1 MRLTLPPLPQ
11 SLSHEGPGKNLPPL
25 PSRERAGE
33 SAARGWGSSR
43 NPNLF
48 ACACLLVLVTILIG
62 SATAKTLRYATQDE
76 PQTLDPH
83 SASLAVTT
91 RLLSNVYEGL
101 VGRDKNFKLVPWLAT
116 SWSQP
121 DALTW
126 RFRLRPNV
134 KFHDG
139 ATLTADDVVFSMERI
154 LSPNSQFKSA
164 VQGVA
169 KAKKIDEL
177 TVDLIM
183 REPNPVLLNH
193 LFTFR
198 IMNKAWAIRNNS
210 VNPQNYKDKEDTFS
224 SRNTNGTGPFILKER
239 QTDVKTVLIQNPNWW
254 NAGSPE
260 KGNVTEV
267 VLLPIKSNATRA
279 AALLSGEVDFVN
291 DPPPQD
297 IARLKSGSEV
307 KILEGLEARVQYLA
321 FDTYREELLYSNI
334 KGKNPFK
341 DVRVRQA
348 IAHAIDV
355 QAIKTKVMRNLAL
368 PIGSII
374 TATDQGYARDA
385 DKRLPFDRE
394 KAKKLLADAGYPT
407 GFEVTLDCGNNQ
419 PAADI
424 CQSIAPMLAQI
435 GIKVNPNI
443 VNTANYFVKLQKVDT
458 SFYLLSW
465 GTPTSD
471 ALSTLQYLLRSNN
484 GDNTGNGDGNYG
496 RYSNPKFDQ
505 WVDAFRVEPDIKKR
519 DTMIR
524 EALLILNTDLPVLP
538 LHQAIIPWAMRKN
551 VTAIFPPNSVPYFFR
566 FRID

>member
-1 MRLTLPPLPQ
+1 M
-11 SLSHEGPGKNLPPL
+11 
-25 PSRERAGE
+25 
-33 SAARGWGSSR
+33 SA
-43 NPNLF
+43 
-48 ACACLLVLVTILIG
+48 
-62 SATAKTLRYATQDE
+62 ATAKTLRYATQDE

-126 RFRLRPNV
+126 RFKLRPNV

-164 VQGVA
+164 VQGVS
-169 KAKKIDEL
+169 KAKKIDQL

-198 IMNKAWAIRNNS
+198 IMNKAWAIKNNS
-210 VNPQNYKDKEDTFS
+210 INPQNYKDKEDTYS
-224 SRNTNGTGPFILKER
+224 SRNTNGTGPFMLKER
-239 QTDVKTVLIQNPNWW
+239 QTDVKTVLVQNPNWW

-297 IARLKSGSEV
+297 IARLKSSTDV
-307 KILEGLEARVQYLA
+307 KIAEGLEARVQYLV
-321 FDTYREELLYSNI
+321 FDTSRDELLYSNV

-348 IAHAIDV
+348 IAHAINV

-374 TATDQGYARDA
+374 TSTDQGYAKDA
-385 DKRLPFDRE
+385 DKRLPFDRD
-394 KAKKLLADAGYPT
+394 KAKKLLAEAGYPT
-407 GFEVTLDCGNNQ
+407 GFEITLDCGNNQ

-424 CQSIAPMLAQI
+424 CQAIAPMLAQI
-435 GIKVNPNI
+435 GIKVNPNV
-443 VNTANYFVKLQKVDT
+443 VNTANYFVKLQKFDT

-471 ALSTLQYLLRSNN
+471 ALSTLQYLLRTND
-484 GDNTGNGDGNYG
+484 GAGTGNGDGNYG
-496 RYSNPKFDQ
+496 RYSNPKFDRL
-505 WVDAFRVEPDIKKR
+505 VDAFRVESDMKKR
-519 DTMIR
+519 DAMIR
-524 EALLILNTDLPVLP
+524 EALLLLNAELPVLP

>member
-1 MRLTLPPLPQ
+1 MRYVKPI
-11 SLSHEGPGKNLPPL
+11 SLLIVP
-25 PSRERAGE
+25 
-33 SAARGWGSSR
+33 
-43 NPNLF
+43 
-48 ACACLLVLVTILIG
+48 LLVATFG
-62 SATAKTLRYATQDE
+62 GTSAAKTLRYATQDE

-101 VGRDKNFKLVPWLAT
+101 VFRDKDFKLVPWLAL

-126 RFRLRPNV
+126 RFKLRPNV

-139 ATLTADDVVFSMERI
+139 ASLTADDVVFSVERA
-154 LSPNSQFKSA
+154 LSVNSQLKST

-169 KAKKIDEL
+169 SAKKIDDL
-177 TVDLIM
+177 TVELIM

-193 LFTFR
+193 LFGFR
-198 IMNKAWAIRNNS
+198 IMNKAWAIKYNA

-224 SRNTNGTGPFILKER
+224 SRKTNGTGPFMLKDR
-239 QTDVKTVLIQNPNWW
+239 QTDVRTVLIENPNWW
-254 NAGSPE
+254 NKTSPE

-267 VLLPIKSNATRA
+267 VLLPVKSNATRIS
-279 AALLSGEVDFVN
+279 ALLSGEVDFVN

-297 IARLKSGSEV
+297 IARLKSV
-307 KILEGLEARVQYLA
+307 PAVTIVQGLEARVQYLV
-321 FDTYREELLYSNI
+321 FDTSRDELLYSNV

-355 QAIKTKVMRNLAL
+355 EAIKSKVMRSLSL

-374 TATDQGYARDA
+374 TSTDQGYAKDA
-385 DKRLPFDRE
+385 DKRLPLDRV
-394 KAKKLLADAGYPT
+394 KAKKLLVEAGYAN
-407 GFEVTLDCGNNQ
+407 GFAVTLDCGNNQ

-424 CQSIAPMLAQI
+424 CQAISPMLAQI
-435 GIKVNPNI
+435 GILTTPNI
-443 VNTANYFVKLQKVDT
+443 VNTSNYFAKLQKFDT

-471 ALSTLQYLLRSNN
+471 ALSTLQYLLRSND
-484 GDNTGNGDGNYG
+484 GKGTGNGDGNYG

-505 WVDAFRVEPDIKKR
+505 LVDAFRTEPDLKKR
-519 DTMIR
+519 DALIR
-524 EALLILNTDLPVLP
+524 DALLLVNAELPVLP

-551 VTAIFPPNSVPYFFR
+551 VTAVFPPNSVPYFFR
-566 FRID
+566 FNVN

>member
-1 MRLTLPPLPQ
+1 MRNPCFTLAG
-11 SLSHEGPGKNLPPL
+11 EG
-25 PSRERAGE
+25 SRERGHQRHLALIKCALL
-33 SAARGWGSSR
+33 SL
-43 NPNLF
+43 LF
-48 ACACLLVLVTILIG
+48 AAFISNT
-62 SATAKTLRYATQDE
+62 SAKTIRYATQDE

-101 VGRDKNFKLVPWLAT
+101 VGRDKNFKLVPWLAV

-126 RFRLRPNV
+126 RFKLRPNV

-139 ATLTADDVVFSMERI
+139 ALLTADDVVFSMDRA
-154 LSPNSQFKSA
+154 LSANSQFKST

-169 KAKKIDEL
+169 RAKKIDEL

-193 LFTFR
+193 LFGFR
-198 IMNKAWAIRNNS
+198 IMNKAWAIKNHS
-210 VNPQNYKDKEDTFS
+210 ANPQNYTDKEDTFS
-224 SRNTNGTGPFILKER
+224 SRNANGTGPFMLKER
-239 QTDVKTVLIQNPNWW
+239 QTDVRTVLIAHSNWW
-254 NAGSPE
+254 NKASPE

-267 VLLPIKSNATRA
+267 ILLPIKSNATRA

-297 IARLKSGSEV
+297 IARLKSVADV
-307 KILEGLEARVQYLA
+307 KILEGLEARVQFLM
-321 FDTYREELLYSNI
+321 FDTHRDELLYSNV

-348 IAHAIDV
+348 IAHAIDI
-355 QAIKTKVMRNLAL
+355 QAIKAKVMRNLSL
-368 PIGSII
+368 PIGAII
-374 TATDQGYARDA
+374 TSTDQGYSKDA
-385 DKRLPFDRE
+385 DKRLPLDRD
-394 KAKKLLADAGYPT
+394 KAKKLLAEAGYAN
-407 GFEVTLDCGNNQ
+407 GFAVTLDCGNNQ

-424 CQSIAPMLAQI
+424 CQSISPMLAQI
-435 GIKVNPNI
+435 GIKVTPNI
-443 VNTANYFVKLQKVDT
+443 VPTSNYFSKLQKFDT

-471 ALSTLQYLLRSNN
+471 ALSTLQYLLRTND
-484 GDNTGNGDGNYG
+484 GRGTGNGDGNYG

-505 WVDAFRVEPDIKKR
+505 LVDAFKVEPDMKKR
-519 DTMIR
+519 DALIR
-524 EALLILNTDLPVLP
+524 DALLLLNAELPAVP

-551 VTAIFPPNSVPYFFR
+551 VTAVFPPNSVPYFFR
-566 FRID
+566 FNIQ

>member
-1 MRLTLPPLPQ
+1 MQLGHPPLPQ
-11 SLSHEGPGKNLPPL
+11 SLSDKGRGKIKSNI
-25 PSRERAGE
+25 
-33 SAARGWGSSR
+33 SSCETGGFGNALR
-43 NPNLF
+43 TSLAMLF
-48 ACACLLVLVTILIG
+48 ALAAVAMPAQ
-62 SATAKTLRYATQDE
+62 SKTLRYATQDE

-91 RLLSNVYEGL
+91 RLLSNVYDTL

-126 RFRLRPNV
+126 RFKLRPNV

-139 ATLTADDVVFSMERI
+139 APFTADDVVFSVERA
-154 LSPNSQFKSA
+154 LSPYSQFKST

-169 KAKKIDEL
+169 RAKKIDEL

-193 LFTFR
+193 LFGFR
-198 IMNKAWAIRNNS
+198 IMNKAWAIKNNS

-224 SRNTNGTGPFILKER
+224 SRNTNGTGPFMITVR
-239 QTDVKTVLIQNPNWW
+239 QTDVKTVLVANPNWW
-254 NAGSPE
+254 NAKSPE
-260 KGNVTEV
+260 RGNVTEV

-279 AALLSGEVDFVN
+279 AALLSGEVDFLN

-297 IARLKSGSEV
+297 IARLKSVPDV
-307 KILEGLEARVQYLA
+307 KILEGLEARVQFLA
-321 FDTYREELLYSNI
+321 FDTHRDELLYSNV

-355 QAIKTKVMRNLAL
+355 QAIKSKVMRNLSL
-368 PIGSII
+368 PIGAII
-374 TATDQGYARDA
+374 TSTDQGYSKDA
-385 DKRLPFDRE
+385 DKRLPLDRD
-394 KAKKLLADAGYPT
+394 KARKLLAEAGYSK
-407 GFEVTLDCGNNQ
+407 GVEVTLDCGNNQ

-424 CQSIAPMLAQI
+424 CQSVSPMLAQI
-435 GIKVNPNI
+435 GIKATPNI
-443 VNTANYFVKLQKVDT
+443 VLTSNYFSKLQRFDT

-471 ALSTLQYLLRSNN
+471 ALSTLQYLLRTND
-484 GDNTGNGDGNYG
+484 GGGAGNGDGNYG
-496 RYSNPKFDQ
+496 RYSNAKFDQ
-505 WVDAFRVEPDIKKR
+505 LVDAFRIEPDMNKR

-524 EALLILNTDLPVLP
+524 DALLILNAELPVVP

-551 VTAIFPPNSVPYFFR
+551 VTAVFPPNSVPYFFR

>member
-1 MRLTLPPLPQ
+1 MWNVLKLKLV
-11 SLSHEGPGKNLPPL
+11 SL
-25 PSRERAGE
+25 
-33 SAARGWGSSR
+33 
-43 NPNLF
+43 
-48 ACACLLVLVTILIG
+48 LLVLFLIAAFIG
-62 SATAKTLRYATQDE
+62 NTTAKTIRYATQDE

-101 VGRDKNFKLVPWLAT
+101 VGRDKNFKLVPWLAV

-126 RFRLRPNV
+126 RFKLRPNV

-139 ATLTADDVVFSMERI
+139 ALLTADDVVFSIERA
-154 LSPNSQFKSA
+154 LSANSQFKST

-169 KAKKIDEL
+169 RAKKIDDL

-193 LFTFR
+193 LFGFR
-198 IMNKAWAIRNNS
+198 IMNKAWAIKNNS
-210 VNPQNYKDKEDTFS
+210 VNPQNYTDKEDTFS
-224 SRNTNGTGPFILKER
+224 SRNANGTGPFMLKER
-239 QTDVKTVLIQNPNWW
+239 QTDVRTVLVAHPNWW
-254 NAGSPE
+254 NKASPE

-267 VLLPIKSNATRA
+267 ILLPIKSNATRA

-297 IARLKSGSEV
+297 IARLKSIADV
-307 KILEGLEARVQYLA
+307 KVLEGLEARVQFLM
-321 FDTYREELLYSNI
+321 FDTHRDELLYSNV

-341 DVRVRQA
+341 DMRVRQA
-348 IAHAIDV
+348 IAHAIDI
-355 QAIKTKVMRNLAL
+355 QAIKSKVMRNLSL
-368 PIGSII
+368 PIGAII
-374 TATDQGYARDA
+374 TSTDQGYSKDA
-385 DKRLPFDRE
+385 DKRLPLDRD
-394 KAKKLLADAGYPT
+394 KAKRLLAEAGYAN
-407 GFEVTLDCGNNQ
+407 GFAVTLDCGNNQ

-424 CQSIAPMLAQI
+424 CQAISPMLAQI
-435 GIKVNPNI
+435 GITVTPNI
-443 VNTANYFVKLQKVDT
+443 VPTSNYFSKLQKFDT

-471 ALSTLQYLLRSNN
+471 ALSTLQYLLRTND
-484 GDNTGNGDGNYG
+484 GRGTGNGDGNYG

-505 WVDAFRVEPDIKKR
+505 LVDAFRVEPDMKKR
-519 DTMIR
+519 DALIR
-524 EALLILNTDLPVLP
+524 DALLLLNTELPAVP

-551 VTAIFPPNSVPYFFR
+551 VTAVFPPNSVPYFFR
-566 FRID
+566 FNIQ